1 MQLYDLLW
9 GKSKRK
15 MSKIMT
21 DERHKCENYMK
32 SRENSGVVGWHAI
45 SPAPSNSVVWRQKTC
60 AVHGSGDKRNRG
72 ALLVGRGPSG
82 YISKHGFQQNT

>member
-1 MQLYDLLW
+1 MKLYILSH
-9 GKSKRK
+9 GKSKKRLK
-15 MSKIMT
+15 KIMI
-21 DERHKCENYMK
+21 DEKNKCERYMK
-32 SRENSGVVGWHAI
+32 SREDSGVIGWHAI
-45 SPAPSNSVVWRQKTC
+45 SDAPIGSVVWRQKTC